1 MDIKTRVL
9 NYYKNNQFIQK
20 YIKGIDQTANEVVL
34 EYNGQKKSVSVDLL
48 EAISSE
54 MDLISLFNPTPAV
67 EAAPVVTP
75 VAPEVQ
81 PAPASTPQVNA
92 SIPVVNAEIVPESKE
107 QVLLT
112 EKEELNKE
120 TLNDIKILNE
130 LKNKEGLNNL
140 IKKFAV
146 NPSTGLIDINEAI
159 KKVTRNTMDEVEK
172 SIRNGYEFDT
182 DLTKYDIDGKYNGTP
197 VSGMSSEDEKIA
209 RAFNNIKLFI
219 DASKMYSDQV
229 NYTESQVSTFMKTF
243 IDKVKE
249 ELHGSVSV
257 PVNTPVEPTTP
268 QKPNVF
274 KDESTGGV
282 SSSAGFADI
291 FVLTVIVL
299 VYAVII
305 INLVM
310 KLK

>member
-20 YIKGIDQTANEVVL
+20 YIKGIDQVANEVVL
-34 EYNGQKKSVSVDLL
+34 EYNGQKKNVSVDKL
-48 EAISSE
+48 ESITSE
-54 MDLISLFNPTPAV
+54 MDLIDLFNP
-67 EAAPVVTP
+67 APTVNQQS
-75 VAPEVQ
+75 API
-81 PAPASTPQVNA
+81 PQVNA
-92 SIPVVNAEIVPESKE
+92 SIPVVNAEIVPENRE

-112 EKEELNKE
+112 EKEDLSKE

-146 NPSTGLIDINEAI
+146 NPSTGLIDITEAI

-172 SIRNGYEFDT
+172 AIRNGYEFDT

-197 VSGMSSEDEKIA
+197 ISGTSSEDEKIVKS
-209 RAFNNIKLFI
+209 FNNVKLYL
-219 DASKMYSDQV
+219 DASKMYSDQA
-229 NYTESQVSTFMKTF
+229 NYTDSQVSTLMKTY
-243 IDKVKE
+243 IDKIKE

-257 PVNTPVEPTTP
+257 PVNTPVQPENNP
-268 QKPNVF
+268 KPNVF

>member
-9 NYYKNNQFIQK
+9 NYYKNNQFIQN
-20 YIKGIDQTANEVVL
+20 YIKGIDQTNNEVLL
-34 EYNGQKKSVSVDLL
+34 EYNGQSKRVSVDLL
-48 EAISSE
+48 ESINSE
-54 MDLISLFNPTPAV
+54 MDLISLFNNAPAV
-67 EAAPVVTP
+67 NPEPVVTP
-75 VAPEVQ
+75 Q
-81 PAPASTPQVNA
+81 PSA
-92 SIPVVNAEIVPESKE
+92 SIPVVNAEIVPEPKE

-112 EKEELNKE
+112 EKEDLSKE

-159 KKVTRNTMDEVEK
+159 NKVTRNTMEEVVK
-172 SIRNGYEFDT
+172 SIRNNYEFDT
-182 DLTKYDIDGKYNGTP
+182 DLTKYDVDGKYNGTP
-197 VSGMSSEDEKIA
+197 ITGFSSEDEKIA
-209 RAFNNIKLFI
+209 KSFNNIKLYL

-229 NYTESQVSTFMKTF
+229 NYSDSQVSTFMRTY

-249 ELHGSVSV
+249 ELHGSVNV
-257 PVNTPVEPTTP
+257 PVNSAQAPEPAP
-268 QKPNVF
+268 KPNIIR
-274 KDESTGGV
+274 DESSGGV

-310 KLK
+310 KIK